1 MTLLDVIAWVGAS
14 QILAMYALLSF
25 NRIRTR
31 KLYHFF
37 NFTGASIICYSCVL
51 GEVWQAAAV
60 EGIWAAMALFFFSR
74 QCFPKKLTKEEKC
87 LLQFE
92 EANKALEKYE
102 GKPVQEAFEQIKK
115 EFPDYKVY
123 LLNDEDKLTADFDY
137 DRITF
142 VDHNGLARVVTV
154 G

>member
-1 MTLLDVIAWVGAS
+1 MIIDIAAWVGAA

-37 NFTGASIICYSCVL
+37 NFTGASFVCYACVA
-51 GEVWQAAAV
+51 GEVWQAATV
-60 EGIWAAMALFFFSR
+60 EGIWAAMALFFLIR
-74 QCFPKKLTKEEKC
+74 QCYPRNLTKEEKC
-87 LLQFE
+87 LIQFE
-92 EANKALEKYE
+92 EANAALKKYE
-102 GKPVQEAFEQIKK
+102 GKPVQEALEAIKK

-123 LLNDEDKLTADFDY
+123 LLQEDSIITADFDY

-142 VDHNGLARVVTV
+142 VNHKGLARVVTV